1 MNAVKRVVT
10 GLSRYDLEEKRD
22 HGYLVHLSRQGVLH
36 RMRFADSK
44 HGGKAGALKAARAW
58 RDAVIEQ
65 YPHLSRAQYA
75 QILRKNNTSGAPG
88 VHAIKDAGGEITGW
102 AARWLLPGSE
112 RTVNRKFSNA
122 MHGAARAKQL
132 AIAARNDGVADL
144 QEEPWQTGRE
154 APSAK
159 SSARRRAMYEAAR
172 KRRGS
177 DWRVARVR
185 VSSVFVSLHFV
196 CGAMLQLPL
205 ARWPVLQKAK
215 ASARSAW
222 EIDACVVTWPA
233 LKVSLD
239 AREFIHPK
247 LANSP
252 RKPE

>member
-44 HGGKAGALKAARAW
+44 HGGKAGALKAARVW
-58 RDAVIEQ
+58 RDAVIEK

-88 VHAIKDAGGEITGW
+88 VYAIKNADGDITGW

-112 RTVNRKFSNA
+112 RTVIRKFAIS

-132 AIAARNDGVADL
+132 AIAAREEGIIDL
-144 QEEPWQTGRE
+144 EEEPWHTERD
-154 APSAK
+154 APSAQA
-159 SSARRRAMYEAAR
+159 SARRRAMYEAAR
-172 KRRGS
+172 KQRGN

-185 VSSVFVSLHFV
+185 VSSVYVSLHFV
-196 CGAMLQLPL
+196 CGAMLQLPVG
-205 ARWPVLQKAK
+205 R
-215 ASARSAW
+215 
-222 EIDACVVTWPA
+222 WPA
-233 LKVSLD
+233 LARAKATARNAWAAKDYEVTWESLKLSID
-239 AREFIHPK
+239 AREFIHAK
-247 LANSP
+247 WV
-252 RKPE
+252 KVTK